1 MPKFKRYVISGTRLT
16 KKLVPNAGA
25 TSRRKRSRSRH
36 LWHPLASNVRTSRDK
51 AFENSGENF
60 TIYLQTAFTNK
71 NWALFKFSGIEFDI

>member
-1 MPKFKRYVISGTRLT
+1 MPKFKRYVFSGTRPT

-36 LWHPLASNVRTSRDK
+36 RWRPLASNVRTSRDK

-60 TIYLQTAFTNK
+60 TNLLQTDFTNR
-71 NWALFKFSGIEFDI
+71 NLELAKFSGIEFDI